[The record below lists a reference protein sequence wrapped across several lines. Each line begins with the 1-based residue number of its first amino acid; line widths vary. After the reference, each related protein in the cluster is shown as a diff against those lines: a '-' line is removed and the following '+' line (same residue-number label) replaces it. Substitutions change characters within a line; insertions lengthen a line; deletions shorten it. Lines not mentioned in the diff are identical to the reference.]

1 MTIAEIQQEILRMK
15 KEQDICILAH
25 AYQGQEILE
34 VADYTGDSYGLSVQA
49 SKRDCSGVI
58 MCGVRFMAET
68 CKILSPDKRVWLAN
82 PVAGCPM
89 AEQLDLEG
97 LRELKAQYPDYAVV
111 AYINTTSELKT
122 ECDVCVTSSS
132 AVEICKKLEQDRRP
146 GKSGAI
152 VMNANPFTLG
162 HLSLVERAAR
172 ECDTVHLFV
181 LSEEQSLVPFDVRW
195 KLVTEGVAHLS
206 NVICHPSGP
215 YMISSA
221 TFPSYFLKDEQAV
234 ITGHA
239 KLDLTLFGSIAQA
252 LGVSVRY
259 VGEEPRSLVT
269 GLYNQIMAQELP
281 QMGIQCVEV
290 PRTQADG
297 QVISASAVR
306 QAIHDGCL
314 EEIRN
319 QLPQTTWDF
328 FHSPEAQPV
337 INAIRGSAEVIHY

>member
-1 MTIAEIQQEILRMK
+1 MAYTLSEIRPDDKRGQTKLRALLEGEGITLDGNLDYTCGLFDEDYQLVATGSTFGCTLRCFAVDHRHQGEGLLNQVVSHLMERQTERGILRQFVYTK
-15 KEQDICILAH
+15 CKNAKFFQDLGF
-25 AYQGQEILE
+25 YEIARVEGTLSFLE
-34 VADYTGDSYGLSVQA
+34 NRRGGFSS
-49 SKRDCSGVI
+49 
-58 MCGVRFMAET
+58 F
-68 CKILSPDKRVWLAN
+68 CKN
-82 PVAGCPM
+82 
-89 AEQLDLEG
+89 
-97 LRELKAQYPDYAVV
+97 
-111 AYINTTSELKT
+111 
-122 ECDVCVTSSS
+122 
-132 AVEICKKLEQDRRP
+132 LEQDRRP

-162 HLSLVERAAR
+162 HLSLVERAAK

-181 LSEEQSLVPFDVRW
+181 LSEEASLVPFDVRW

-306 QAIHDGCL
+306 QAIHDGCM

-319 QLPQTTWDF
+319 QLPQITWDF